1 MSISLL
7 SSSSL
12 DSLFIW
18 CLITK
23 SAVSKGY
30 WCHSWLC
37 LFILCC
43 SIHKSE
49 QIDFSCFKKCMV
61 IFLDSIKCTE
71 NISMKKLVS
80 AVALILVFCRIKYFI
95 SLNGHYHGF
104 YFVARLVLE
113 TILIPTKQYDFI
125 ITQTCLFNDRFCSRC
140 HYGHKVKT
148 TIQTIKWYTSTWYD
162 NTLCISTHACFL
174 LQVLSV
180 WHFDNYA

>member
-1 MSISLL
+1 MVQKPLLFSCLVLLMIEIMKTTTWMWFFKAPYLHTVRNHISPPYSQLTLLKIVKWMSISIP

-23 SAVSKGY
+23 SAVSKGD

-43 SIHKSE
+43 SIHKSK

-95 SLNGHYHGF
+95 SLNGH
-104 YFVARLVLE
+104 
-113 TILIPTKQYDFI
+113 
-125 ITQTCLFNDRFCSRC
+125 
-140 HYGHKVKT
+140 
-148 TIQTIKWYTSTWYD
+148 
-162 NTLCISTHACFL
+162 
-174 LQVLSV
+174 
-180 WHFDNYA
+180 